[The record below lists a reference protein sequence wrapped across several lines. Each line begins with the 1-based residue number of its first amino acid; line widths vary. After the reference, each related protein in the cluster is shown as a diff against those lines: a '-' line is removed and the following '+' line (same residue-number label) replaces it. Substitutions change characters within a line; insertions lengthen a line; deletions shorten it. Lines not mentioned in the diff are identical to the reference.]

1 MKKIVST
8 VFFLLLLAS
17 WRSADASAASL
28 ETATELKNDIAA
40 FNAEF
45 RSIPLGNKFL
55 PLAHGFEQKKGLV
68 SANGIQVP
76 AYYKH
81 LFFRDMWVGAII
93 VSVVSEKVATKA
105 HLMAV
110 ADKIA
115 CDEAMVSTVETFQ
128 DRGIAK
134 WTKTTRANDQMPA
147 YETSLNGLFVKVTC
161 RMKND
166 VWIQETA
173 FAIEELIPVIQ
184 NDVLGGK
191 DGS

>member
-17 WRSADASAASL
+17 WRSADAWAANL
-28 ETATELKNDIAA
+28 ETSSELQKDIAA

-45 RSIPLGNKFL
+45 HSIRLGNKFL
-55 PLAHGFEQKKGLV
+55 PLAHGFEQKKALV

-81 LFFRDMWVGAII
+81 LFFRDIWVGAII
-93 VSVVSEKVATKA
+93 VSVISEKVATKA

-110 ADKIA
+110 TDKIA
-115 CDEAMVSTVETFQ
+115 CGEAIVSTVESFQ
-128 DRGIAK
+128 DRGIGDWA
-134 WTKTTRANDQMPA
+134 KTTRDNDQMPA
-147 YETSLNGLFVKVTC
+147 YETSLNGLVVKVTC
-161 RMKND
+161 RVKND
-166 VWIQETA
+166 VWIHETA
-173 FAIEELIPVIQ
+173 FAIEQLIPVIQ
-184 NDVLGGK
+184 NDVLGGR